1 MNHSVLQSF
10 RFPEGTCIAQAQPLL
25 STVVTLES
33 PGVEV
38 MTDLTKIKAATIQP
52 GMSLNQA
59 KQTMIY
65 QGVRLLFVVETMPCV
80 EGLITSTDLEGD
92 RPMQVIAQRGIRY
105 EELLVSDV
113 MSGLSS
119 LDAVDYDDLCHH
131 STVGKVIATLKNVGR
146 RHLLVVQKASVDAP
160 ARIRGVISQTQI
172 ERQLGRTIDAGEIA
186 STFAEIRQA
195 LA

>member
-1 MNHSVLQSF
+1 MNHSTLQSF

-92 RPMQVIAQRGIRY
+92 RPMQEITRRGVRY
-105 EELLVSDV
+105 DELLVSDV
-113 MSGLSS
+113 MSPLPA
-119 LDAVDYDDLCHH
+119 LDAIDYDDLCHH
-131 STVGKVIATLKNVGR
+131 ANVGKVIATLKQVGR
-146 RHLLVVQKASVDAP
+146 RHLLVVQKASVDGP